1 MEPVHIIY
9 RFIYLFALYEVTSMR
24 INSLMLS
31 ILVSAASVGAVH
43 AAEITGAGSSFA
55 FPIFAK
61 WADTYKAKSGTS
73 LNYQSIGSGAGIK
86 QITEKTVDFGASD
99 KPLSPQD
106 LDAKGLMQFPAVMG
120 GIVPVL
126 NLKGVTAGQVKL
138 TGPILADIYLGKIKQ
153 WNDPALVALN
163 PGLKDVDENITVV
176 RRADGS
182 GTTFI
187 FTNYLSKVSADW
199 KTKVGSDTT
208 VQWPEGV
215 AGKGNAGV
223 ASYVQRING
232 SIGYVEYA
240 YAKQNK
246 LAYTQLLNRDGA
258 YVLPDDTTFQ
268 AAASF
273 ADWAKAPAFG
283 EVLTNEPGKNS
294 WPITGA
300 TFVLVQKKAEK
311 PASTKEVF
319 KFFDWTFKNG
329 APQAALLDYVPIPAT
344 VAKLIEASWKVQ
356 VKDAAGKS
364 VW

>member
-1 MEPVHIIY
+1 
-9 RFIYLFALYEVTSMR
+9 MR
-24 INSLMLS
+24 ITSLMLS
-31 ILVSAASVGAVH
+31 ILVSAATVGVVH
-43 AAEITGAGSSFA
+43 AADVTGAGSSFA
-55 FPIFAK
+55 APVFAK
-61 WADTYKAKSGTS
+61 WADAYKAKSGVG

-86 QITEKTVDFGASD
+86 QISEKTVDFGASD

-106 LDAKGLMQFPAVMG
+106 LEAKGLTQFPAIMG
-120 GIVPVL
+120 GVVPVL
-126 NLKGVTAGQVKL
+126 NIKGIAAGQIKL
-138 TGPILADIYLGKIKQ
+138 TGDVLANIYLGKIKQ

-163 PGLKDVDENITVV
+163 PSLKDIDENITVV

-208 VQWPEGV
+208 VAWPEGV

-246 LAYTQLLNRDGA
+246 LSYTQLQNRDGA

-268 AAASF
+268 AAAAY

-300 TFVLVQKKAEK
+300 TFVLLQKKADK
-311 PASTKEVF
+311 PAQSKEVF
-319 KFFDWTFKNG
+319 KYFDWSFKNG
-329 APQAALLDYVPIPAT
+329 GALAAQLDYVPMPAN
-344 VAKLIEASWKVQ
+344 VVKLIQASWKTE
-356 VKDAAGKS
+356 VKDAATGKA

>member
-1 MEPVHIIY
+1 
-9 RFIYLFALYEVTSMR
+9 MR
-24 INSLMLS
+24 INSLVLS
-31 ILVSAASVGAVH
+31 IVMSAASVGTVY
-43 AAEITGAGSSFA
+43 AADITGAGSSFA

-61 WADTYKAKSGTS
+61 WADSYKAKSKVG
-73 LNYQSIGSGAGIK
+73 LNYQAIGSGAGIK

-99 KPLSPQD
+99 KPLSIAD
-106 LDAKGLMQFPAVMG
+106 LDAKGLVQFPAVMG

-126 NLKGVTAGQVKL
+126 NLKGVAAGQIKL
-138 TGPILADIYLGKIKQ
+138 TGALLAEIYLGKIKQ
-153 WNDPALVALN
+153 WDDPALVALN
-163 PGLKDVDENITVV
+163 PALKGVDENITVV

-246 LAYTQLLNRDGA
+246 LSYTQLQNRDGA
-258 YVLPDDTTFQ
+258 FVLPDDTTFQ

-273 ADWAKAPAFG
+273 ADWATAPAFA

-300 TFVLVQKKAEK
+300 TFVLVPKKAEK
-311 PASTKEVF
+311 PASTKEVL
-319 KFFDWTFKNG
+319 KFFSWTFKNG
-329 APQAALLDYVPIPAT
+329 AATAAQLDYVPMPAN
-344 VAKLIEASWKVQ
+344 VAKLVEASWKAN
-356 VKDAAGKS
+356 VKDVAGKA

>member
-1 MEPVHIIY
+1 
-9 RFIYLFALYEVTSMR
+9 MR
-24 INSLMLS
+24 INSLVLS
-31 ILVSAASVGAVH
+31 IVMATASVGTY
-43 AAEITGAGSSFA
+43 AADITGAGSSFA
-55 FPIFAK
+55 FPIFSK
-61 WADTYKAKSGTS
+61 WADGYKAKSSVG
-73 LNYQSIGSGAGIK
+73 LNYQAIGSGAGIK

-99 KPLSPQD
+99 KPLSVAD
-106 LDAKGLMQFPAVMG
+106 LDAKGLVQFPAVMG

-126 NLKGVTAGQVKL
+126 NIKGVAAGQIKL
-138 TGPILADIYLGKIKQ
+138 TGALLSDIYLGKIKQ
-153 WNDPALVALN
+153 WDDPALVALN
-163 PGLKDVDENITVV
+163 PSLKGIDENITVV
-176 RRADGS
+176 RRADSS

-199 KTKVGSDTT
+199 KAKVGSDTT

-246 LAYTQLLNRDGA
+246 LAFTQLQNRDGA
-258 YVLPDDTTFQ
+258 FVMPDDTTFQ

-273 ADWAKAPAFG
+273 ADWATAPAFA
-283 EVLTNEPGKNS
+283 EILTNEPGKNS

-300 TFVLVQKKAEK
+300 TFALVPKKAEK
-311 PASTKEVF
+311 PASTKEVL
-319 KFFDWTFKNG
+319 KFFAWTFKNG
-329 APQAALLDYVPIPAT
+329 APAAAQLDYVPMPAN
-344 VAKLIEASWKVQ
+344 VAKLVEASWKAN
-356 VKDAAGKS
+356 VKDTAGKA

>member
-1 MEPVHIIY
+1 
-9 RFIYLFALYEVTSMR
+9 MR

-31 ILVSAASVGAVH
+31 VMVSVASVGAAH
-43 AAEITGAGSSFA
+43 AADITGAGSTFA
-55 FPIFAK
+55 APIFMK
-61 WADTYKAKSGTS
+61 WADAFKAKTQTG

-86 QITEKTVDFGASD
+86 QISEKTVDFGATD
-99 KPLSPQD
+99 KPLTPED
-106 LDAKGLMQFPAVMG
+106 LAAKGLTQFPAIMG
-120 GIVPVL
+120 GVVPVL
-126 NLKGVTAGQVKL
+126 NIKGITSGQLKL
-138 TGPILADIYLGKIKQ
+138 TGDLLAKIYLGQIKQ

-163 PGLKDVDENITVV
+163 PGLKDIDENITVV

-182 GTTFI
+182 GTTFN
-187 FTNYLSKVSADW
+187 FTNYLSKVSAEW
-199 KTKVGSDTT
+199 KTKVGSDT
-208 VQWPEGV
+208 VVAWPEGV

-246 LAYTQLLNRDGA
+246 LTYTQMQNRDGA
-258 YVLPDDTTFQ
+258 FVLPDDTTFQ

-273 ADWAKAPAFG
+273 ADWAHAPAFG

-294 WPITGA
+294 WPITA
-300 TFVLVQKKAEK
+300 TTFVLVQKKAEK
-311 PASTKEVF
+311 VDNTKAVF
-319 KFFDWTFKNG
+319 KFFDWSFKNG
-329 APQAALLDYVPIPAT
+329 APAAAALDYVPMPAN
-344 VAKLIEASWKVQ
+344 VVKLIEASWKND

>member
-1 MEPVHIIY
+1 
-9 RFIYLFALYEVTSMR
+9 MR
-24 INSLMLS
+24 ITSLMLS
-31 ILVSAASVGAVH
+31 ILVSAATVGVVH
-43 AAEITGAGSSFA
+43 ADVTGAGSSFA
-55 FPIFAK
+55 APVFTK
-61 WADTYKAKSGTS
+61 WADAYKAKSGVG

-86 QITEKTVDFGASD
+86 QISEKTVDFGASD

-106 LDAKGLMQFPAVMG
+106 LEAKGLTQFPAIMG
-120 GIVPVL
+120 GVVPVL
-126 NLKGVTAGQVKL
+126 NIKGIAAGQIKL
-138 TGPILADIYLGKIKQ
+138 TGDVLANIYLGKIKQ

-163 PGLKDVDENITVV
+163 PSLKDIDENITVV

-208 VQWPEGV
+208 VAWPEGV

-232 SIGYVEYA
+232 SIGYVEFA

-246 LAYTQLLNRDGA
+246 LAYTQLQNRDGA

-268 AAASF
+268 AAAAY

-300 TFVLVQKKAEK
+300 TFVLLQKKADK
-311 PASTKEVF
+311 PAQSKEVLKYF
-319 KFFDWTFKNG
+319 EWSFKNG
-329 APQAALLDYVPIPAT
+329 GALAAQLDYVPIPAN
-344 VAKLIEASWKVQ
+344 VVKLIQASWKTEI
-356 VKDAAGKS
+356 KDTATGKA

>member
-1 MEPVHIIY
+1 
-9 RFIYLFALYEVTSMR
+9 MR
-24 INSLMLS
+24 ITSLMLS
-31 ILVSAASVGAVH
+31 ILVSAATVGVVH
-43 AAEITGAGSSFA
+43 AADVTGAGSSFA
-55 FPIFAK
+55 APVFTK
-61 WADTYKAKSGTS
+61 WADAYKAKSSVG

-86 QITEKTVDFGASD
+86 QISEKTVDFGASD

-106 LDAKGLMQFPAVMG
+106 LEAKGLTQFPAIMG
-120 GIVPVL
+120 GVVPVL
-126 NLKGVTAGQVKL
+126 NIKGIAAGQIKL
-138 TGPILADIYLGKIKQ
+138 TGDVLANIYLGKIKQ

-163 PGLKDVDENITVV
+163 PSLKDIDENITVV

-208 VQWPEGV
+208 VAWPEGV

-232 SIGYVEYA
+232 SIGYVEFA

-246 LAYTQLLNRDGA
+246 LAYTQLQNRDGA

-268 AAASF
+268 AAAAY

-300 TFVLVQKKAEK
+300 TFVLLQKKADK
-311 PASTKEVF
+311 PTQSKEVLKYF
-319 KFFDWTFKNG
+319 EWSFKNG
-329 APQAALLDYVPIPAT
+329 GALAAQLDYVPIPAN
-344 VAKLIEASWKVQ
+344 VVKLIQASWKTEI
-356 VKDAAGKS
+356 KDAATGKA

>member
-1 MEPVHIIY
+1 
-9 RFIYLFALYEVTSMR
+9 MR
-24 INSLMLS
+24 INTLVLS
-31 ILVSAASVGAVH
+31 IVMSAASVGTVYATD
-43 AAEITGAGSSFA
+43 ITGAGSSFA

-61 WADTYKAKSGTS
+61 WADSYKAKSNVS

-86 QITEKTVDFGASD
+86 QITSKTVDFGASD
-99 KPLSPQD
+99 KPLTQAD
-106 LDAKGLMQFPAVMG
+106 LDAKGLVQFPAVMG

-126 NLKGVTAGQVKL
+126 NLKGVAAGQIKL
-138 TGPILADIYLGKIKQ
+138 TGAILADIYLGKIKE

-163 PGLKDVDENITVV
+163 PMLKSVDENITVV

-246 LAYTQLLNRDGA
+246 LSYTQLQNHDGA
-258 YVLPDDTTFQ
+258 FVLPDDTTFQ
-268 AAASF
+268 AAAAY

-283 EVLTNEPGKNS
+283 EVLTNEPGKTS

-300 TFVLVQKKAEK
+300 TFVLMQKTAEK
-311 PASTKEVF
+311 PASTKEVL
-319 KFFDWTFKNG
+319 KFFSWSFKNG
-329 APQAALLDYVPIPAT
+329 AATAAQLDYVPMPAN
-344 VAKLIEASWKVQ
+344 VAKIIEASWKANL
-356 VKDAAGKS
+356 KDTAGKA

>member
-1 MEPVHIIY
+1 LGYFEV
-9 RFIYLFALYEVTSMR
+9 YEMR
-24 INSLMLS
+24 INSLLLS
-31 ILVSAASVGAVH
+31 IAVAAVSVGSVH
-43 AAEITGAGSSFA
+43 AADITGAGSSFA

-61 WADTYKAKSGTS
+61 WADAYKAKSGVG
-73 LNYQSIGSGAGIK
+73 LNYQAIGSGAGIK

-99 KPLSPQD
+99 KPLSPED
-106 LDAKGLMQFPAVMG
+106 LAAKGLTQFPAVMG
-120 GIVPVL
+120 GIVPVI
-126 NLKGVTAGQVKL
+126 NIKGVAAGQIKL
-138 TGPILADIYLGKIKQ
+138 TGDLLANIYLGKIKQ
-153 WNDPALVALN
+153 WNDPAIVALN
-163 PGLKDVDENITVV
+163 PSLKDIDENITVV

-208 VQWPEGV
+208 VSWPEGV

-232 SIGYVEYA
+232 SIGYVEFA
-240 YAKQNK
+240 YAKQSK
-246 LAYTQLLNRDGA
+246 MTYTQLQNRDGA
-258 YVLPDDTTFQ
+258 FVQPDDTTFQ

-273 ADWAKAPAFG
+273 ADWAKSPAFG

-300 TFVLVQKKAEK
+300 TFVLLQKKADK

-319 KFFDWTFKNG
+319 KFFDWSFKNG
-329 APQAALLDYVPIPAT
+329 QPQAAQLDYVPMPAN
-344 VAKLIEASWKVQ
+344 VVKLIQASWKAD
-356 VKDAAGKS
+356 VKDTAGKS

>member
-1 MEPVHIIY
+1 
-9 RFIYLFALYEVTSMR
+9 
-24 INSLMLS
+24 
-31 ILVSAASVGAVH
+31 
-43 AAEITGAGSSFA
+43 
-55 FPIFAK
+55 
-61 WADTYKAKSGTS
+61 

-86 QITEKTVDFGASD
+86 QISEKTVDFGASD
-99 KPLSPQD
+99 KPLAPAD
-106 LDAKGLMQFPAVMG
+106 LDAKGLMQFPATMG

-126 NLKGVTAGQVKL
+126 NLKGVTSGQLKL
-138 TGPILADIYLGKIKQ
+138 TGALLGDIYLGKIKQ

-163 PGLKDVDENITVV
+163 PSLKDVDENITVV

-187 FTNYLSKVSADW
+187 FTNYLSKVNAEW
-199 KTKVGSDTT
+199 KTKVGSDTV

-246 LAYTQLLNRDGA
+246 LTYTQLQNRDGE
-258 YVLPDDTTFQ
+258 YVLPDDKTFQ

-273 ADWAKAPAFG
+273 AEWSKAPAFG
-283 EVLTNEPGKNS
+283 EVLTNEPGKTS

-300 TFVLVQKKAEK
+300 TFVLLQKKADK

-329 APQAALLDYVPIPAT
+329 APQAAQLDYVPIPAN
-344 VAKLIEASWKVQ
+344 VAKLIEASWKTD
-356 VKDAAGKS
+356 VKETATGKS
-364 VW
+364 IW